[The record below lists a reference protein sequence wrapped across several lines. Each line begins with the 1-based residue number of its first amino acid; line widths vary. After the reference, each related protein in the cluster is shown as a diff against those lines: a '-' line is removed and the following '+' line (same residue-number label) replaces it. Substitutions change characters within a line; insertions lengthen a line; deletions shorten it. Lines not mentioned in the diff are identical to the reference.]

1 MFALELDW
9 FVNNRLFISPY
20 WFIND
25 SFCVI
30 YVQCTHF
37 HIK

>member
-25 SFCVI
+25 SCGI
-30 YVQCTHF
+30 YLQCTYF